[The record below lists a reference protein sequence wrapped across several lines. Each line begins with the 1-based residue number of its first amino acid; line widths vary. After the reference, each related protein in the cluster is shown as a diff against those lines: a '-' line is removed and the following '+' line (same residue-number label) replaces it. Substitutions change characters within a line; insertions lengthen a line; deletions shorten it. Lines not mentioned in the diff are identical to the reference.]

1 MQLKASGD
9 KTFLELIKKPP
20 EQWFLKLELQPQGGV
35 GRGFLQGHSIVKKIS
50 SSSSGNKDNL
60 QNVNI

>member
-35 GRGFLQGHSIVKKIS
+35 GRGFLQGHSILYKLKIS
-50 SSSSGNKDNL
+50 L
-60 QNVNI
+60 